1 MVLAFLMFLAMYV
14 IAGTM
19 IRLYTMKFP
28 DNGLSRALQF
38 AH

>member
-1 MVLAFLMFLAMYV
+1 MAFSMFFAMYV

-19 IRLYTMKFP
+19 IRMFTMKFP
-28 DNGLSRALQF
+28 DNALSRALQF